1 MPAGD
6 AFTPDQLYDIER
18 AVRNAEEAS
27 GLHFSVYVGG
37 ADSETRPFAIELLN
51 ELDDPDNTVLVYV
64 DPAGRRLEI
73 VSGEQARRQLSDT
86 SAGLAAL
93 TMQTS
98 FATGD
103 LAGGLVTGVQQ
114 LGIHAHQAPLLHA
127 NNEPHKL

>member
-6 AFTPDQLYDIER
+6 AFTPDQLHDIER
-18 AVRNAEEAS
+18 AVRNAEEVS

-37 ADSETRPFAIELLN
+37 ADSETRPFALELLN

-73 VSGEQARRQLSDT
+73 VTGSQARRQLSDA

-103 LAGGLVTGVQQ
+103 LTGGLVTGVQQ
-114 LGIHAHQAPLLHA
+114 LGTHAHQPPLLHA
-127 NNEPHKL
+127 HTEPHKL

>member
-1 MPAGD
+1 VPAGD

-18 AVRNAEEAS
+18 AVRHAEEVS

-37 ADSETRPFAIELLN
+37 ADEETRPFALELLN
-51 ELDDPDNTVLVYV
+51 ELDDPDHSVLVYV

-73 VSGEQARRQLSDT
+73 VTGSLSKRQLSDT
-86 SAGLAAL
+86 AAGLAAL

-103 LAGGLVTGVQQ
+103 LTGGLVTGVQQ
-114 LGIHAHQAPLLHA
+114 LGENAVQAPLLHA
-127 NNEPHKL
+127 NEPHQQ

>member
-6 AFTPDQLYDIER
+6 AFTPEQLYDIER
-18 AVRNAEEAS
+18 AVRNAEAAS

-37 ADSETRPFAIELLN
+37 ADSETRPFALELLN
-51 ELDDPDNTVLVYV
+51 ELDDPDNSVLVYV

-73 VSGEQARRQLSDT
+73 VTGPNARRQLSDT

-103 LAGGLVTGVQQ
+103 LTGGLVAGVQQ
-114 LGIHAHQAPLLHA
+114 LGDHAHQAPMVHV
-127 NNEPHKL
+127 NEPHKQ

>member
-18 AVRNAEEAS
+18 AVRHAEEVS

-37 ADSETRPFAIELLN
+37 ADEETRPFAIELLN
-51 ELDDPDNTVLVYV
+51 ELDDPDHSVLVYV

-73 VSGEQARRQLSDT
+73 VTGSQAKRQLTDT

-93 TMQTS
+93 AMQTS
-98 FATGD
+98 FAAGD
-103 LAGGLVTGVQQ
+103 LTGGLVTGVQQ
-114 LGIHAHQAPLLHA
+114 LGEHAHQAPLLHA
-127 NNEPHKL
+127 NEPHKQ

>member
-18 AVRNAEEAS
+18 AVRNAEAAS

-37 ADSETRPFAIELLN
+37 ADSETRPFALELLN
-51 ELDDPDNTVLVYV
+51 ELPDPDHSVLVYV

-73 VSGEQARRQLSDT
+73 VTGAQARRQLTDT
-86 SAGLAAL
+86 EAGLAAL
-93 TMQTS
+93 AMQTS

-114 LGIHAHQAPLLHA
+114 LGAHAHLAPMMHV
-127 NNEPHKL
+127 NEPHKQ

>member
-6 AFTPDQLYDIER
+6 AFTPDQHYDIER
-18 AVRNAEEAS
+18 AVRHAEEVS

-37 ADSETRPFAIELLN
+37 ADSETRPFALELLN
-51 ELDDPDNTVLVYV
+51 ELDDPDRSVLVYV

-73 VSGEQARRQLSDT
+73 VTGPQAKRQLSDT
-86 SAGLAAL
+86 AAGLAAL

-103 LAGGLVTGVQQ
+103 LTGGLVTGVQQ
-114 LGIHAHQAPLLHA
+114 LGAHAHQPPLLHA

>member
-1 MPAGD
+1 GA
-6 AFTPDQLYDIER
+6 
-18 AVRNAEEAS
+18 AVARDELHGMGRGVRSAEEAS

-51 ELDDPDNTVLVYV
+51 ELDDPDSSVLVYV

-73 VSGEQARRQLSDT
+73 VTGPLARRQLSDA

-103 LAGGLVTGVQQ
+103 LAG
-114 LGIHAHQAPLLHA
+114 
-127 NNEPHKL
+127 

>member
-6 AFTPDQLYDIER
+6 AFTPDQLYDIEK
-18 AVRNAEEAS
+18 AVRHAEEVS

-37 ADSETRPFAIELLN
+37 ADEETRPFAVELLN
-51 ELDDPDNTVLVYV
+51 ELDDPDHSVLVYV

-73 VSGEQARRQLSDT
+73 VIGPLAKRQLTDT

-98 FATGD
+98 FAAGD
-103 LAGGLVTGVQQ
+103 LTGGLVTGVQQ
-114 LGIHAHQAPLLHA
+114 LGEHAVQAPLLHA
-127 NNEPHKL
+127 HEPHQQ

>member
-1 MPAGD
+1 VPAGD

-37 ADSETRPFAIELLN
+37 ADSETRPFALELLN
-51 ELDDPDNTVLVYV
+51 ELPDPDRSVLVYV

-73 VSGEQARRQLSDT
+73 VTGPQARRQLSDT
-86 SAGLAAL
+86 EAGLAAL
-93 TMQTS
+93 AMQTS

-103 LAGGLVTGVQQ
+103 LASGLVTGVQQ
-114 LGIHAHQAPLLHA
+114 LGAHAHLPHMLHV
-127 NNEPHKL
+127 NEPHKQ